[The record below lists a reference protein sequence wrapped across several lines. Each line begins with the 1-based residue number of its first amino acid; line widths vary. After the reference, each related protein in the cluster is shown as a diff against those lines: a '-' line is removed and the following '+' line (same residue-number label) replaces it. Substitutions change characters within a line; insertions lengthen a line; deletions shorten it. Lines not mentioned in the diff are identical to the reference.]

1 MRWQLLLLP
10 ILPRR
15 KEVTMSWNRAN
26 WKTTVC
32 GALAALSMVAGIILP
47 PVKPIADGV
56 LAVATACFGYFA
68 ADKETPR

>member
-1 MRWQLLLLP
+1 
-10 ILPRR
+10 
-15 KEVTMSWNRAN
+15 MSWNRAN